1 MTKPETLADRVR
13 LALAQEGTLRELA
26 ARLDIPENDYDA
38 RQQVR
43 FTLRDLMRHG
53 EATFE
58 GVPRRYCRIGGPSRR
73 GEMQAKLWRFL
84 KVKAVQAEYA
94 TVKEASR
101 FSEASMDYAKRYLR
115 WLDEIEAV
123 DTIKGRNNARRY
135 RLADGWGDQPAPRW
149 NRRAQRRR
157 LQEGAADACVDCTAK
172 IGGVLGE
179 MRRTLTAISGEAELV
194 LGMVN
199 ELEAGLPG
207 FRQQSEA
214 GDGTEDHHES

>member
-1 MTKPETLADRVR
+1 MAAPETLADRVR
-13 LALAQEGTLRELA
+13 LALAQGGTLRELA
-26 ARLDIPENDYDA
+26 ARLDIPENDYEG

-58 GVPRRYCRIGGPSRR
+58 GVPRRYCRIGGPNRR

-115 WLDEIEAV
+115 FLDEIEAV
-123 DTIKGRNNARRY
+123 DTIKGRNNALFY
-135 RLADGWGDQPAPRW
+135 RLANGWEDKPAPRW
-149 NRRAQRRR
+149 NRRG
-157 LQEGAADACVDCTAK
+157 QEREKGAGETSQEPQPAAMAT
-172 IGGVLGE
+172 IHGYLGE
-179 MRRTLTAISGEAELV
+179 MEEDLANCAARVEQTQETLKKTLMLVEKTESEAEH
-194 LGMVN
+194 
-199 ELEAGLPG
+199 
-207 FRQQSEA
+207 
-214 GDGTEDHHES
+214 GTEDHHQP